1 MSKRSKSAPPRS
13 RPRVQE
19 IGSDQETV
27 PSARTADP
35 QAQVLYYHINGPSM
49 RPTLKPGDLLEVV
62 LYRDKPIRR
71 GDIVVFYPPHE
82 KRLVTHRLIS
92 VKDGFLRAQGDNNS
106 RPDPEPFVPES
117 IVGKVLHVQRRL
129 RRRSPISGSAG
140 HFYGFLIRGF
150 NGAQRRL
157 FYLGRPGYR
166 WAARLG
172 IFRLVWPFP
181 LPTRVVSISRGG
193 CPELQLLLGGRV
205 IGKLAPHSG
214 RWRLRPPF
222 RLLIDERKLPR
233 PDHPVS
239 R

>member
-1 MSKRSKSAPPRS
+1 MRKRSKPAPSRP

-19 IGSDQETV
+19 ISSGQETV
-27 PSARTADP
+27 SSAQPPDP
-35 QAQVLYYHINGPSM
+35 EAKDLYFHINGPSM
-49 RPTLKPGDLLEVV
+49 KPTLKPGDLLQVIPYGDEM
-62 LYRDKPIRR
+62 IRR

-92 VKDGFLRAQGDNNS
+92 VKSGFLRAQGDNNS
-106 RPDPEPFVPES
+106 RPDPEPFGSES
-117 IVGKVLHVQRRL
+117 VVGKVIRVQRRL
-129 RRRSPISGSAG
+129 RELWPLSGSSG
-140 HFYGFLIRGF
+140 YLYGFLVRGF

-181 LPTRVVSISRGG
+181 LPTKVVSISRGG
-193 CPELQLLLGGRV
+193 CPEFQLLLGGRV

-214 RWRLRPPF
+214 RWWLRPPF